1 MLAWAAAA
9 IAVCVV
15 ARVAGVEWLVFIASV
30 AGIIPLAGLIGQAT
44 EDLAVRT
51 GPRVGGFLNA
61 TFAILPELIV
71 SAFLILGGEIE
82 VVKLA
87 ITGAIIGNLLLV
99 LGAAVLFGGLRYREQ
114 TFNARIAGMHA
125 ASL

>member
-1 MLAWAAAA
+1 MIVWALAG
-9 IAVCVV
+9 VVVSVV
-15 ARVAGVEWLVFIASV
+15 AELAGVKWLVFVASV
-30 AGIIPLAGLIGQAT
+30 VGIVPLAALIGEAT
-44 EDLAVRT
+44 EDLAVKL

-61 TFAILPELIV
+61 TFANLPEVIV

-99 LGAAVLFGGLRYREQ
+99 LGASVLLG
-114 TFNARIAGMHA
+114 
-125 ASL
+125 